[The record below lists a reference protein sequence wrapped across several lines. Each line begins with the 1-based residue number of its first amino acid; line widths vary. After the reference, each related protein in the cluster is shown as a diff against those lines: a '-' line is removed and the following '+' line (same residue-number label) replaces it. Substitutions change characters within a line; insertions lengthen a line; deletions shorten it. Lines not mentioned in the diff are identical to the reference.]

1 VSVYRVTLVPTSPY
15 LPMLSMLAKR
25 PTVLALLASGLV
37 LGVASAP
44 SAQTPQPNP
53 ALNGTWQLQGSL
65 EDARQI
71 RNAAIRPAVAALTP
85 DIQRMARARIAEST
99 AIPTQIQIAAQPN
112 LIHLQ
117 FTGEDNHTFESA
129 PGASQNVFS
138 RSGVRAQLTQTY
150 RPDGGIEQRFR
161 AIDGT
166 QWNFLTPQADGRTMH
181 LDVLMRSRRL
191 SQDIRFRL
199 VFTKSG

>member
-1 VSVYRVTLVPTSPY
+1 
-15 LPMLSMLAKR
+15 MFAKPR
-25 PTVLALLASGLV
+25 IVLALLAAGLA
-37 LGVASAP
+37 LGIATAP
-44 SAQTPQPNP
+44 TAQTPQPSP
-53 ALNGTWQLQGSL
+53 ALNGTWQLHGSL
-65 EDARQI
+65 DEARQV
-71 RNAAIRPAVAALTP
+71 RNAAIRPAVAALSP
-85 DIQRMARARIAEST
+85 DIRQMARARIAEST
-99 AIPTQIQIAAQPN
+99 AIPTQIQIQAQPE

-166 QWNFLTPQADGRTMH
+166 QWNFLSPQPGGRTLH

-199 VFTKSG
+199 VFTKSS